1 MIKSVVIIGA
11 SRGIGLGFARAYA
24 DDDWEVHAT
33 TRSTGEPSELDQI
46 QGDITIY
53 SLEVRNSQQIS
64 ALAEKFADRGIGVLI
79 HNAGVYGDGMEY
91 DDVMSINAEAPF
103 NVISALLT
111 AVLRDKTRKVVILTS
126 GMGARDGGATPSGVY
141 GQSKCALNDRFREI
155 EPTWRERGIT
165 AVVFHPGW
173 VATDMGGPSAP
184 LSVGESVTGMRHVIQ
199 TLTPTDSGGFFT
211 WKGARHPW

>member
-1 MIKSVVIIGA
+1 MTKSVVIIGA

-33 TRSTGEPSELDQI
+33 TRSTGESGELDQI

-53 SLEVRNSQQIS
+53 SLEVRNSQQILV
-64 ALAEKFADRGIGVLI
+64 LAEKFSDRGIGVLI
-79 HNAGVYGDGMEY
+79 HNAGVYGDGMDY
-91 DDVMSINAEAPF
+91 DDVMAINAEAPF
-103 NVISALLT
+103 NVISALLP
-111 AVLRDKTRKVVILTS
+111 AVLRDKTRKVAILTS
-126 GMGARDGGATPSGVY
+126 EMGARNRGATPTGVY

-155 EPTWRERGIT
+155 ELTWRERGIT

-173 VATDMGGPSAP
+173 VATDMGGSSAP

-199 TLTPTDSGGFFT
+199 TLPPTDSGEFFP
-211 WKGARHPW
+211 WKGTRHPW

>member
-91 DDVMSINAEAPF
+91 DDVMAINAEAPF

-184 LSVGESVTGMRHVIQ
+184 LSVGESVTGMRHAIQ
-199 TLTPTDSGGFFT
+199 KLTPTDSGGFFT